1 MKRFFSHD
9 QYCLIIVLLFFS
21 LSSLAQGGGPPSP
34 PDGGGGPGSVN
45 DVPINMY
52 LVIMLIFGAF
62 YGIKK
67 NFRS

>member
-9 QYCLIIVLLFFS
+9 QYCLIIVLLFIS
-21 LSSLAQGGGPPSP
+21 LSSLAQSGPPSP